1 MVQLRI
7 DGQEAAIKKGTNFQL
22 TFENSYFA
30 KGNTWSFDIE
40 LPLDDQRNAAIFGA
54 INRHDVRQKPQT
66 HTAELIVPGMN
77 HIVGSVV
84 VTKVTE
90 TSVSIQLATTRDAID
105 TKVANR
111 YIHEMDITKKN
122 MTKLGIRYTDFPVCD
137 TEGTTEVGNYK
148 LQIQEKELVGNN
160 SGILYYKFTKFWFY
174 AQGYSVGVPWGVYHP
189 YLYDVVMMLLKEAGY
204 TVGTNALD
212 TPMMRALVIVRATV
226 RKSLCYHL
234 PHWTFSEFI
243 TEVER
248 FAGVHFIFNNTT
260 KVVNIVPV
268 AATLT
273 GSTSG
278 STTDFS
284 TAAYNTDVVVVD
296 ELTAEIDTDTA
307 SVEATDTS
315 GNNNV
320 GYDLLGDHSDKYER
334 LSDEVLAQANIVE
347 CTYDEMIATHKQ
359 GGDNL
364 KQLFL
369 VDGKYYL
376 PQPDGWSPFLCNRLH
391 DIKTSDEAD
400 VELLR
405 ITPCAFTDWK
415 FDAYEYTAHYEDS
428 SVEMHT
434 EADVTLPSVRVP
446 VAEGPEKQ
454 YSAVGYLLDSI
465 LENDDEED
473 DTETPEETTVMR
485 VAFVDDVAQP
495 IWVQCR
501 IHNSPG
507 KLGGGFWQ
515 AKLPYTLPGLL
526 QYDQDNFIDATL
538 QGNDD
543 VVTPAMNAINNRPY
557 TLELTARSAAG
568 SGTAQSIKRLL
579 PDTTIEYTKRIIAHA
594 LPDVD
599 KLFLIHG
606 KRFICKSLTVEINEE
621 GIVPLMEG
629 TFYMFD

>member
-40 LPLDDQRNAAIFGA
+40 LPLDDKRNAAIFGA

-66 HTAELIVPGMN
+66 HIAELIVPGMN

-90 TSVSIQLATTRDAID
+90 TSVSIQLASTRDAID

-122 MTKLGIRYTDFPVCD
+122 LTKLGIRYTDFPVCD

-148 LQIQEKELVGNN
+148 LQITKKELVETL
-160 SGILYYKFTKFWFY
+160 SGGTLIYKFTDFFFY
-174 AQGYSVGVPWGVYHP
+174 ADGWSSEVPWGVYHP
-189 YLYDVVMMLLKEAGY
+189 YLYDVVMLLLQEAGY

-212 TPMMRALVIVRATV
+212 TPMMRALVVVRATV
-226 RKSLCYHL
+226 RKVLCYHL

-268 AATLT
+268 SATLT
-273 GSTSG
+273 GGGSG
-278 STTDFS
+278 TDFS
-284 TAAYNTDVVVVD
+284 TAAYNADVVVVD

-315 GNNNV
+315 GNKNV

-334 LSDEVLAQANIVE
+334 LSDDVLAQANIIE
-347 CTYDEMIATHKQ
+347 CTYDEMIATHKL
-359 GGDNL
+359 GWDNL

-376 PQPDGWSPFLCNRLH
+376 PQPDGAPFLCNRLH

-405 ITPCAFTDWK
+405 ITPCAFTDWQ
-415 FDAYEYTAHYEDS
+415 FDAWEYTKHNEDS
-428 SVEMHT
+428 SVKMHQ
-434 EADVTLPSVRVP
+434 EADLTLQKVRVP

-454 YSAVGYLLDSI
+454 YSAKGYLLDSI
-465 LENDDEED
+465 LENEDDEET
-473 DTETPEETTVMR
+473 TETPEEATVMR

-495 IWVQCR
+495 IYIQCY
-501 IHNSPG
+501 IHDSTTEF
-507 KLGGGFWQ
+507 GGGYWP

-526 QYDQDNFIDATL
+526 QYDEDNFIDATL
-538 QGNDD
+538 QGKDD
-543 VVTPAMNAINNRPY
+543 VITPAMNAINNRPY

-568 SGTAQSIKRLL
+568 NGTAQSIKRLL
-579 PDTTIEYTKRIIAHA
+579 PDTTIEYTKRIIAHT

>member
-1 MVQLRI
+1 MVKLRI

-122 MTKLGIRYTDFPVCD
+122 LKKLGIRYTDFPVCD
-137 TEGTTEVGNYK
+137 TEGTTEVGNYN
-148 LQIQEKELVGNN
+148 LQIQKKELTG
-160 SGILYYKFTKFWFY
+160 STGATLTYKFTEMAFF
-174 AQGYSVGVPWGVYHP
+174 AHGHDTNTPWGVYHP
-189 YLYDVVMMLLKEAGY
+189 YLYDVVMLLLQEAGY

-226 RKSLCYHL
+226 RKLLCYHL

-268 AATLT
+268 SATLT

-278 STTDFS
+278 SSTDFS

-315 GNNNV
+315 GNNNI

-334 LSDEVLAQANIVE
+334 LSDEVLAQANIIE
-347 CTYDEMIATHKQ
+347 CTYDEMIATHKL
-359 GGDNL
+359 GWDNL

-376 PQPDGWSPFLCNRLH
+376 PQPDGPLFLCNRLH

-405 ITPCAFTDWK
+405 ITPCAFTNWK
-415 FDAYEYTAHYEDS
+415 FDAFEYTAHYEDS

-434 EADVTLPSVRVP
+434 KADVTLQSVRVP

-454 YSAVGYLLDSI
+454 YSAMGYLLDSI

-473 DTETPEETTVMR
+473 DTETPEESTVMR

-495 IWVQCR
+495 ILVQCY
-501 IHNSPG
+501 IHNDYARFGSG
-507 KLGGGFWQ
+507 YWQ
-515 AKLPYTLPGLL
+515 AKLPYTLPGLMG
-526 QYDQDNFIDATL
+526 YDNNNIIDSAIT
-538 QGNDD
+538 GKDD
-543 VVTPAMNAINNRPY
+543 VVIPAMNAINNRPY

-568 SGTAQSIKRLL
+568 NGTAQSIKRLL

>member
-90 TSVSIQLATTRDAID
+90 TSVSIQLATTHDAID
-105 TKVANR
+105 TKTANR

-122 MTKLGIRYTDFPVCD
+122 LKNLGIRYTDFPVCD
-137 TEGTTEVGNYK
+137 TEGTTEVGNYN
-148 LQIQEKELVGNN
+148 LQIQKKELTG
-160 SGILYYKFTKFWFY
+160 STGATLTYKFTEMAFFAYGWGE
-174 AQGYSVGVPWGVYHP
+174 APPWGVYHP
-189 YLYDVVMMLLKEAGY
+189 YLYDVVMLLLQEAGY

-226 RKSLCYHL
+226 RKLLCYHL
-234 PHWTFSEFI
+234 PHWTFSEFV

-248 FAGVHFIFNNTT
+248 FAGVRFIFNNTT

-268 AATLT
+268 SATLT

-278 STTDFS
+278 SSTDFS

-315 GNNNV
+315 GNNNI

-334 LSDEVLAQANIVE
+334 LSDEVLTEANIVE
-347 CTYDEMIATHKQ
+347 CTYDEMIATHKL
-359 GGDNL
+359 GWDNL

-376 PQPDGWSPFLCNRLH
+376 PQPDGLPFLCNRLH

-405 ITPCAFTDWK
+405 ITPCAFTNWK
-415 FDAYEYTAHYEDS
+415 FDAFEYTDHYEGKAD
-428 SVEMHT
+428 MHT
-434 EADVTLPSVRVP
+434 KADVTLQSVRVP

-465 LENDDEED
+465 LENEDEED
-473 DTETPEETTVMR
+473 NTETPEESTVMR

-495 IWVQCR
+495 ILVQCY
-501 IHNSPG
+501 IHNDYARFGSG
-507 KLGGGFWQ
+507 YWQ
-515 AKLPYTLPGLL
+515 AKLPYTLPGLMG
-526 QYDQDNFIDATL
+526 YDNNNIIDSAIT
-538 QGNDD
+538 GKDD
-543 VVTPAMNAINNRPY
+543 VVIPAMNAINARPY

-579 PDTTIEYTKRIIAHA
+579 HDTTIEYTKRIIAHS

>member
-40 LPLDDQRNAAIFGA
+40 LPLDDQRNAAIFGV

-111 YIHEMDITKKN
+111 YITTFAE
-122 MTKLGIRYTDFPVCD
+122 LGLVYHQKRWTNFPVMNTD
-137 TEGTTEVGNYK
+137 GEVLGDCAVHATSVYDETSWGDYGIK
-148 LQIQEKELVGNN
+148 GRFKFVFEKME
-160 SGILYYKFTKFWFY
+160 SSTQW
-174 AQGYSVGVPWGVYHP
+174 P
-189 YLYDVVMMLLKEAGY
+189 YQPYFLDVVEGLIKAAGY
-204 TVGTNALD
+204 TINTNVLD
-212 TPMMRALVIVRATV
+212 TPMMNALIIVRATTQK
-226 RKSLCYHL
+226 RICNHL
-234 PHWTFSEFI
+234 PHWTFSEFV

-260 KVVNIVPV
+260 KVVNIVPLNSL
-268 AATLT
+268 LT
-273 GSTSG
+273 
-278 STTDFS
+278 DLE
-284 TAAYNTDVVVVD
+284 YNTDVVVVD
-296 ELTAEIDTDTA
+296 EFSAESNNDTEIDDTLQA
-307 SVEATDTS
+307 NNND
-315 GNNNV
+315 GNKNV
-320 GYDLLGDHSDKYER
+320 GYDLLGDYSDSYEK
-334 LSDEVLAQANIVE
+334 LSETILDAANITPVSS
-347 CTYDEMIATHKQ
+347 YAEMEKMHKD
-359 GGDNL
+359 GTDNQ
-364 KQLFL
+364 KQLFIL
-369 VDGKYYL
+369 DGDYYL
-376 PQPDGWSPFLCNRLH
+376 PHPDGSPFLCNRLH

-405 ITPCAFTDWK
+405 ITPVAFTDHTFSVYDNTHDGQAVVK
-415 FDAYEYTAHYEDS
+415 GETSNVRLMVSEGRNPSSVIDAYLVDTITGDED
-428 SVEMHT
+428 
-434 EADVTLPSVRVP
+434 
-446 VAEGPEKQ
+446 
-454 YSAVGYLLDSI
+454 
-465 LENDDEED
+465 ED
-473 DTETPEETTVMR
+473 DDSYADVMR
-485 VAFVDDVAQP
+485 VAFVDDLEMPVGMKMWSSYPEKMYWAWGLDKDHQG
-495 IWVQCR
+495 WEYKENLLV
-501 IHNSPG
+501 
-507 KLGGGFWQ
+507 KF
-515 AKLPYTLPGLL
+515 PYTMPGFL
-526 QYDQDNFIDATL
+526 QYDKDNHIDAVAYYDFDRSRGEESKY
-538 QGNDD
+538 QPNID
-543 VVTPAMNAINNRPY
+543 AINNRPY

-568 SGTAQSIKRLL
+568 NGKAQSIKRLL